1 MGNFQHFLLT
11 RINVDWNISRPRSQQ
26 ERNSIDFLNYRLDIF
41 EKTCYPSIEAQTQKN
56 FIWLILLDAQ
66 LPNEFRERINSY
78 HSDIKIIP
86 VYISGKENFLNEL
99 KEIVS
104 ENILET
110 TTHIITTSLDSDDVV
125 SKKFI
130 ATIQNQFR
138 KQESEFI
145 NFPFGYLYQLTE
157 KKVFLREWLT
167 APCYTLIENRQN
179 FETVLKCGHD
189 QILNYKVH
197 HVFTAPMWLM
207 TAHNMNVRTKFDVAA
222 AWQPLSRVS
231 DEFCMNLE
239 LPRKNVLEASK
250 EFLSEVLKVL
260 SSKRGW
266 DTPKVKFRKLMNIFS
281 PSLIRLARKVQYR
294 QKQSPSS

>member
-1 MGNFQHFLLT
+1 
-11 RINVDWNISRPRSQQ
+11 
-26 ERNSIDFLNYRLDIF
+26 LNYRLDLF
-41 EKTCYPSIEAQTQKN
+41 EKTCYPSIESQTQKN
-56 FIWLILLDAQ
+56 FIWLILSDAQ
-66 LPNEFRERINSY
+66 LPSIFRERIKNYRSNV
-78 HSDIKIIP
+78 KIIP

-99 KEIVS
+99 KEAIS

-125 SKKFI
+125 SKRFI
-130 ATIQNQFR
+130 SVIQNQFR
-138 KQESEFI
+138 EQDAEFI
-145 NFPFGYLYQLTE
+145 NLPFGYLYQLTE

-179 FETVLKCGHD
+179 FETVLKCSHE

-197 HVFTAPMWLM
+197 HVFTTPTWLM

-222 AWQPLSRVS
+222 AWQPLNRVS

-239 LPRKNVLEASK
+239 LPEKSVLEASK
-250 EFLSEVLKVL
+250 EFSSEVLNVL
-260 SSKRGW
+260 FSKQGW
-266 DTPKVKFRKLMNIFS
+266 DTPKVKSRKIINIFS
-281 PSLIRLARKVQYR
+281 PFLVRLARKVQYR